1 MGIPAIMQQLFQ
13 SSPAMGNIKQ
23 MVNMIRGAQNPQAL
37 LNQMITNN
45 PNAKQVMD
53 LINQAGG
60 DPRKAFYN
68 MAEKMGV
75 EPQEI
80 LNMISGK

>member
-13 SSPAMGNIKQ
+13 SSQAMGNIKQ
-23 MVNMIRGAQNPQAL
+23 IINMIRGAQNPQAL

-60 DPRKAFYN
+60 DPQKAFYQL
-68 MAEKMGV
+68 AQQKGV
-75 EPQEI
+75 NPDDI
-80 LNMISGK
+80 LNMLK

>member
-60 DPRKAFYN
+60 DPQKAFYQL
-68 MAEKMGV
+68 AKQKGV
-75 EPQEI
+75 NPDDI
-80 LNMISGK
+80 LNMLK

>member
-60 DPRKAFYN
+60 DPQKAFYQL
-68 MAEKMGV
+68 AQQKGV
-75 EPQEI
+75 NPDDI
-80 LNMISGK
+80 LNMLK